1 MKYQIIL
8 AAQRLK
14 RVSTFRIG
22 NPYAVVKKISNDDEI
37 ILGRTEEIEDTLN
50 PRWSTPIDIET
61 DDDDD
66 SSTPLRVIIYDDS
79 STSSQKI
86 LLAEATFNLISVH
99 AGEGHTL
106 LLNDDR
112 IRVTVLESIMGSDRG
127 IMNIQF
133 RLLDVKNIES
143 GLLGLGKSDPF
154 VEIEK
159 YSTSEI
165 KDNNDEDDDD
175 DENNDTSNPNHWLLA
190 YRTEQIM
197 DNLNP
202 VFDEFRID
210 TEKLCFCN
218 MTWPIRLVIY
228 DWQSNG
234 KHRPIGYTIPLTI
247 EEIRN
252 ECISLNGNADRSN
265 AVRIIDTS
273 SSIKKQLLKIKK
285 RETTKKIKL
294 RGDVVILKADYYSVI
309 EKEEKQQSSWWTEVC
324 AFCCCL

>member
-86 LLAEATFNLISVH
+86 LLAEATFDLISVH

-175 DENNDTSNPNHWLLA
+175 DENNDTSNPNHW
-190 YRTEQIM
+190 
-197 DNLNP
+197 
-202 VFDEFRID
+202 
-210 TEKLCFCN
+210 
-218 MTWPIRLVIY
+218 
-228 DWQSNG
+228 
-234 KHRPIGYTIPLTI
+234 
-247 EEIRN
+247 
-252 ECISLNGNADRSN
+252 
-265 AVRIIDTS
+265 
-273 SSIKKQLLKIKK
+273 
-285 RETTKKIKL
+285 
-294 RGDVVILKADYYSVI
+294 
-309 EKEEKQQSSWWTEVC
+309 
-324 AFCCCL
+324 